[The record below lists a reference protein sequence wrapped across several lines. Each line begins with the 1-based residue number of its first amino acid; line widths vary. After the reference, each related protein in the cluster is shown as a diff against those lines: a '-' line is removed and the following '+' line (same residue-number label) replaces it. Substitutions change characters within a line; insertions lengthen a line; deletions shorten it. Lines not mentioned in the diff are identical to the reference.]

1 MSVTEGTVAF
11 SNLSTT
17 EFYNGKDTGKFS
29 IVITMEEDARDQL
42 ENAGIKTKEYED
54 KNSKIHLQRK
64 FVTQY
69 DNFDV
74 VDVDGES
81 TSKHIPYGSRVRI
94 LWQGGNPHPVHGVAP
109 YFKKIKVL
117 ELSEGADVEGSE
129 DF

>member
-1 MSVTEGTVAF
+1 MAVTEGTVAF
-11 SNLSTT
+11 SNLKET
-17 EFYNGKDTGKFS
+17 EFYNGKDTGKYS
-29 IVITMEEDARDQL
+29 IVITMEDEAKDQL
-42 ENAGIKTKEYED
+42 ENAGIKVKEYKD
-54 KNSKIHLQRK
+54 QPQRK
-64 FVTQY
+64 FVTKY

-74 VDVDGES
+74 VDAEGES

>member
-17 EFYNGKDTGKFS
+17 EFYNGKDTGKYS

-42 ENAGIKTKEYED
+42 ENAGIKVKEYKD
-54 KNSKIHLQRK
+54 QPQRK
-64 FVTQY
+64 FVTKY

>member
-29 IVITMEEDARDQL
+29 IVITMEDEAKDQL
-42 ENAGIKTKEYED
+42 ENAGIKVKEYKD
-54 KNSKIHLQRK
+54 QPQRK
-64 FVTQY
+64 FVTKY

>member
-17 EFYNGKDTGKFS
+17 EFYNGKDTEKYS

-42 ENAGIKTKEYED
+42 ENAGIKVKEYKD
-54 KNSKIHLQRK
+54 QPQRK
-64 FVTQY
+64 FVTKY

>member
-1 MSVTEGTVAF
+1 MAITEGTVAF
-11 SNLSTT
+11 SNLKET
-17 EFYNGKDTGKFS
+17 EYYNGKDTGKFS
-29 IVITMEEDARDQL
+29 IVITMEEDAKDQL
-42 ENAGIKTKEYED
+42 ENAGIKVKEYKD
-54 KNSKIHLQRK
+54 QPQRK
-64 FVTQY
+64 FVTKY

>member
-1 MSVTEGTVAF
+1 MAVTEGTVAF
-11 SNLSTT
+11 SNLKET
-17 EFYNGKDTGKFS
+17 EFYNGKDTGKYS
-29 IVITMEEDARDQL
+29 IVITMEDEAKDQL
-42 ENAGIKTKEYED
+42 ENAGIKVKEYKD
-54 KNSKIHLQRK
+54 QPQRK
-64 FVTQY
+64 FVTKY

-74 VDVDGES
+74 VDVEGES

>member
-42 ENAGIKTKEYED
+42 ENAGIKVKEYKD
-54 KNSKIHLQRK
+54 QPQRK
-64 FVTQY
+64 FVTKY